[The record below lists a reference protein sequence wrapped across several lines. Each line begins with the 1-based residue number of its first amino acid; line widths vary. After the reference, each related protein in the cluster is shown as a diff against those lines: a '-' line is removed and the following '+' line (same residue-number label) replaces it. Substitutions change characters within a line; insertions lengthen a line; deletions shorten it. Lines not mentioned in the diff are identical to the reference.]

1 MARGITHLD
10 YEQRLKIEKMLDEGV
25 SKYRIADE
33 LGMDPSSIYREI
45 KRGLR
50 DGRYGPDYSYQKFQN
65 NLREKGPVAKLE
77 ENKEFAEYIANMILN
92 HSMRPKRIV
101 ETLKQ
106 DPRFSNWD
114 ISIPTI

>member
-1 MARGITHLD
+1 MARGFTHLD

-50 DGRYGPDYSYQKFQN
+50 DGRYDPDYSNQKYQN
-65 NLREKGPVAKLE
+65 NYKK
-77 ENKEFAEYIANMILN
+77 I
-92 HSMRPKRIV
+92 
-101 ETLKQ
+101 
-106 DPRFSNWD
+106 
-114 ISIPTI
+114 